1 MFKLI
6 VTLCF
11 LLISI
16 VEARIFMIDDEKKL
30 LMMIK
35 FLPTLEDKEH
45 MLILKPIELSDPIVL
60 PQSMYKT
67 YKINLVDNNGKIL
80 KTSFIEEIINEIN
93 KISFEKM
100 EKELAM
106 EKKELEIAVSLNT
119 SKTTPL
125 KEDKD
130 GDELMI
136 KERKT
141 MVDENDFSSL
151 KNLIKEEKN
160 DDNSLSI
167 GKQSN
172 TQPQSQIKKEKI
184 TVPKEEYVHLDTNN
198 ETSNEIKNSLPKNE
212 VETKIKA
219 LDNTNEKDISSLIQ
233 SVIEKNKDVVKKNV
247 EEPNFIE
254 KQVETIKK
262 EKVSSVSNPFRPSNI
277 DFFEV
282 AGKKYTKSDLIKQMK
297 VEKNENELKEM
308 FVVLRAIED
317 EKLFDD
323 LQLIFNSL
331 ESKVGVNTQVYMLNT
346 LIMFKRTIENEKK
359 LGKILL
365 RNQSIVDEKEL
376 RVSYKLLGLY

>member
-100 EKELAM
+100 ENELAM

-119 SKTTPL
+119 PKTTSL
-125 KEDKD
+125 KEKEDN
-130 GDELMI
+130 GLLI

-141 MVDENDFSSL
+141 IVDENDFSSL

-160 DDNSLSI
+160 EVESSLSI
-167 GKQSN
+167 EKQSN
-172 TQPQSQIKKEKI
+172 KQPQIKKEKI
-184 TVPKEEYVHLDTNN
+184 TVPKEEYVNLDTNN

-219 LDNTNEKDISSLIQ
+219 LDNTNEKDIHSLIQ
-233 SVIEKNKDVVKKNV
+233 SVIEKNKDLVKKNV
-247 EEPNFIE
+247 EEPDFIE

-297 VEKNENELKEM
+297 IEKNENELKEM